1 MKKIKTIITII
12 IMILFWFSFDYLW
25 YTNFKKFYELALNDK
40 VLDIRHGRG
49 GIKIT
54 IDRIKDSN
62 LYIYCNN
69 EEYLKIGDS
78 VSKKS
83 KSDEI
88 KIYRK
93 SIDSLKWKYYKS
105 IYIRKDLTFY
115 SFIVKNHSPK

>member
-1 MKKIKTIITII
+1 ML
-12 IMILFWFSFDYLW
+12 LFWFSFDYLW
-25 YTNFKKFYELALNDK
+25 HTNFKKFYELALNNK
-40 VLDIRHGRG
+40 VLDIQHGRG

-54 IDRIKDSN
+54 IDRIKDNN

-69 EEYLKIGDS
+69 EEYLKISDS